1 MYYIVYGFLYLIS
14 LLPFRVLYAISD
26 FTGFVL
32 YRIVRYRKQVIL
44 NNLKIAFP
52 EKSDAQRA
60 LICKQFYYR
69 FTDNFVELI
78 KLISLPVKAINRR
91 FKRDHETI
99 HALYNEGVSIDF
111 VLGHFFNWEWCNL
124 SYSYQ
129 NPYKQIVVYA
139 HVSSPIAERL
149 MQKIRGRFGT
159 VLIDSKKFKE
169 QFKPYI
175 NERKAFV
182 LVADQNPRFL
192 KSAYWLPFFGR
203 LTPFAKGP
211 DANSRLMN
219 NAVVFCNIKRIK
231 RGYYTTELT
240 CITKA
245 AASFEK
251 GEITLKTAALLE
263 NNIREDPPGYL
274 WSHRRW
280 KHTFTPDRDA
290 RNLLQTDQMNHSN

>member
-1 MYYIVYGFLYLIS
+1 MYYLVYGLLYLIS
-14 LLPFRVLYAISD
+14 LLPFRVLYGISD
-26 FTGFVL
+26 LIAFTL
-32 YRIVRYRKQVIL
+32 YRIVRYRRTVVE

-52 EKSDAQRA
+52 EKTEAARA
-60 LICKQFYYR
+60 VICREFYYR
-69 FTDNFVELI
+69 FTDNFVELV
-78 KLISLPVKAINRR
+78 KLISLPIEAIMRR
-91 FKRDHETI
+91 FKRDHTLI
-99 HALYNEGVSIDF
+99 NELHKEGLSIDF

-149 MQKIRGRFGT
+149 MQKIRTRFGT
-159 VLIDSKKFKE
+159 VLIDSSKFKE
-169 QFKPYI
+169 QFKPHA

-203 LTPFAKGP
+203 LTPFSKGP

-219 NAVVFCNIKRIK
+219 NAVVFCKIKRIK
-231 RGYYTTELT
+231 RGYYDTELQ
-240 CITKA
+240 CITRA
-245 AASFEK
+245 AGDLPK
-251 GEITLKTAALLE
+251 GAVTLKTAALLE
-263 NNIREDPPGYL
+263 KVIQDDPPGYL

-280 KHTFTPDRDA
+280 KHSFKPERDQK
-290 RNLLQTDQMNHSN
+290 NLLNRT

>member
-1 MYYIVYGFLYLIS
+1 MYQIVYVLLYLIS
-14 LLPFRVLYAISD
+14 LLPFWVLYGVSNLIAFSLHRIIR
-26 FTGFVL
+26 
-32 YRIVRYRKQVIL
+32 YRI
-44 NNLKIAFP
+44 KIVESNIQLAFP
-52 EKSDAQRA
+52 EKSEAERR
-60 LICKQFYYR
+60 LIAREFYYR

-78 KLISLPVKAINRR
+78 KLISLPAKEVKRR
-91 FKRDHETI
+91 FQCDDAYLKQ
-99 HALYNEGVSIDF
+99 LYKEGLSVDF

-124 SYSYQ
+124 AYARS
-129 NPYKQIVVYA
+129 NPYTQLVVYA

-159 VLIDSKKFKE
+159 ILIDSKRFRE
-169 QFKPYI
+169 QFKIYA

-219 NAVVFCNIKRIK
+219 NAVVFCKIKRVK
-231 RGYYTTELT
+231 RGYYTTELE

-245 AASFEK
+245 AGDLPK
-251 GEITLKTAALLE
+251 GSITLKTAALLE
-263 NNIREDPPGYL
+263 AAIREDPSAYL

-280 KHTFTPDRDA
+280 KHTYTPDRDSK
-290 RNLLQTDQMNHSN
+290 NLIEGIKNASTA

>member
-1 MYYIVYGFLYLIS
+1 MYHIVYGLLYLVS
-14 LLPFRVLYAISD
+14 LLPFRVLYGISD
-26 FTGFVL
+26 LTAFIM
-32 YRIVRYRKQVIL
+32 YRLVRYRRAVVAS
-44 NNLKIAFP
+44 NLKIAFP
-52 EKSDAQRA
+52 DKTQAERDR
-60 LICKQFYYR
+60 IGRDFYYR

-78 KLISLPVKAINRR
+78 KLISLPIDSIQRR
-91 FKRDHETI
+91 FKHDHTTI
-99 HALYNEGVSIDF
+99 NRLYEQGLSIDF

-124 SYSYQ
+124 SYAYQ

-139 HVSSPIAERL
+139 HLSSTIAERL
-149 MQKIRGRFGT
+149 MHKIRSRFGT

-169 QFKPYI
+169 QFKPYAG
-175 NERKAFV
+175 ERKAFV

-219 NAVVFCNIKRIK
+219 NAVVFCKIKRIK
-231 RGYYTTELT
+231 RGYYSTELQ

-245 AASFEK
+245 AGDLPK
-251 GEITLKTAALLE
+251 GAIAIRTAALLE
-263 NNIREDPPGYL
+263 KVIQEDPPGYL

-280 KHTFTPDRDA
+280 KHTYKPERDQ
-290 RNLLQTDQMNHSN
+290 RNLIKEH